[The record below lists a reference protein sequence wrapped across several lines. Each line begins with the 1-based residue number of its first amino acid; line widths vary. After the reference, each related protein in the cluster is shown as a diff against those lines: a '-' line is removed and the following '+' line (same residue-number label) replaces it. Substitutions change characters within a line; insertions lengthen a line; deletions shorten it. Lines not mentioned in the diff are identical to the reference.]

1 MLNPALS
8 ARHAGSMMPPMI
20 RACLLM
26 LLCGFLLTGCN
37 LSRPTSAKDAT
48 AVGKSNLRLESLQQ
62 EATPLSVHSD
72 SPTAQPPSDRK
83 VNRCPKDLPELA
95 RRVEAD
101 VRVDY
106 DARSAEVSQRLV
118 FHNLEATPLDKLV
131 VDVQANQWADSFS
144 LLGLRING
152 ESVGYEL
159 DLNRLEIL
167 LAAPL
172 PPGCW
177 LEAALSFQLHPSAIR
192 EGLRS
197 YRGFFGHS
205 PRQLNLSHF
214 LPAVAAR
221 LGSEWRIH
229 QPSGIGEQIVY
240 EPTDWRVQITAEDA
254 SDKLQLA
261 APGNVKR
268 LGTGQWL
275 VELSASRD
283 FAISLSED
291 FILSERQVA
300 PGLVVAV
307 YHFADAQINAG
318 GSQLDSVSHL
328 LLEAGKALDL
338 FARSFGEYPYQ
349 RFVIVQGDFP
359 DGMEFTGLVFVGSAW
374 FYGFDG
380 SPKNY
385 LTLITVHEIA
395 HQWWYARVGSDSALN
410 PWLDEALATYSE
422 YLYIEAFHPAER
434 NWWWSFRV
442 AGFFPQ
448 GKVDSAVYEFSTAR
462 AYINAIY
469 LRGVQM
475 LHNLR
480 DDIGEAAFMQLLGQY
495 SQAAAGRIADPDLFW
510 SLLPTD
516 QQSVTQATR
525 TEFLRQPGIAG
536 Q

>member
-1 MLNPALS
+1 
-8 ARHAGSMMPPMI
+8 MPPMF
-20 RACLLM
+20 RACLFM
-26 LLCGFLLTGCN
+26 LLCGCLLAGCN
-37 LSRPTSAKDAT
+37 LSRPTAAEDAT
-48 AVGKSNLRLESLQQ
+48 AVGKTNLRLETLQQ
-62 EATPLSVHSD
+62 QATPLTVQSD
-72 SPTAQPPSDRK
+72 APTAQPPPDRK
-83 VNRCPKDLPELA
+83 VDRCPADLPELA
-95 RRVEAD
+95 RRAEAD
-101 VRVDY
+101 ARVNY
-106 DARSAEVSQRLV
+106 DARSAEVSQRIV

-131 VDVQANQWADSFS
+131 VDVQANQWADAFS
-144 LLGLRING
+144 LLELRVNG
-152 ESVGYEL
+152 ESANYLLE
-159 DLNRLEIL
+159 LNRLEIL
-167 LAAPL
+167 LEAPL
-172 PPGCW
+172 SPGCW
-177 LEAALSFQLHPSAIR
+177 LEAELSFQLHPGAIR

-214 LPAVAAR
+214 LPTVAAR
-221 LGSEWRIH
+221 LGGEWRIH

-240 EPTDWRVQITAEDA
+240 EPTDWRVQITAENA
-254 SDKLQLA
+254 SDRLQLA
-261 APGNVKR
+261 APGAVTR
-268 LGTGQWL
+268 LGAGQWL
-275 VELSASRD
+275 VELAASRD
-283 FAISLSED
+283 FAISLSEE
-291 FILSERQVA
+291 FIVSERQVA

-307 YHFADAQINAG
+307 YHFHDAQVNAG
-318 GSQLDSVSHL
+318 GWQLDSVSHL
-328 LLEAGKALDL
+328 LAEAGKALDL
-338 FARSFGEYPYQ
+338 FARAFGDYPYQ

-422 YLYIEAFHPAER
+422 YLYIEAFYPAER

-448 GKVDSAVYEFSTAR
+448 GKVDSAVYEFTTAR

-480 DDIGEAAFMQLLGQY
+480 ADIGDSAFMQLLAQY
-495 SQAAAGRIADPDLFW
+495 SQAAAGRIADPALFW
-510 SLLPTD
+510 SLLPAD
-516 QQSVTQATR
+516 QQSLAQATR
-525 TEFLRQPGIAG
+525 SEFLRQPGIAE

>member
-1 MLNPALS
+1 MF
-8 ARHAGSMMPPMI
+8 
-20 RACLLM
+20 RAYLLL
-26 LLCGFLLTGCN
+26 LLCGFLLVGCN
-37 LSRPTSAKDAT
+37 LSRAASAKDAT
-48 AVGKSNLRLESLQQ
+48 VVGKINLRLETLQQ
-62 EATPLSVHSD
+62 KATPLAVHSN
-72 SPTAQPPSDRK
+72 SQTAQPTLDRK
-83 VNRCPKDLPELA
+83 ANRCPQSAPELA
-95 RRVEAD
+95 RQVEAD

-106 DARSAEVSQRLV
+106 GARSADVSQRIV
-118 FHNLEATPLDKLV
+118 FHNLEAEPLDKLV
-131 VDVQANQWADSFS
+131 LDVQANQWTDTFS
-144 LLGLRING
+144 LLDLRVNG
-152 ESVGYEL
+152 ESVDYQL

-167 LAAPL
+167 LVAPL
-172 PPGCW
+172 QPGCW
-177 LEAALSFQLHPSAIR
+177 LEAALTFQLRPSAIR

-214 LPAVAAR
+214 LPTVAAR
-221 LGSEWRIH
+221 LNGEWRIH

-240 EPTDWRVQITAEDA
+240 ERSDWRVQVTAENA

-261 APGNVKR
+261 APGAVTR
-268 LGTGQWL
+268 LGTRQWL

-283 FAISLSED
+283 FAISLSEE
-291 FILSERQVA
+291 FILSEREVA
-300 PGLVVAV
+300 PGLTVAM
-307 YHFADAQINAG
+307 YNFADAQVNAG
-318 GSQLDSVSHL
+318 DSSLDSVSHL
-328 LLEAGKALDL
+328 LVESGKALDL
-338 FARSFGEYPYQ
+338 FARYFGAYPYK

-359 DGMEFTGLVFVGSAW
+359 DGMEFTGLVYVGSAW

-385 LTLITVHEIA
+385 LTLIAVHEIA

-422 YLYIEAFHPAER
+422 YLYIEAFYPAER

-448 GKVDSAVYEFSTAR
+448 GRVDSAVYDFTTAR

-480 DDIGEAAFMQLLGQY
+480 DDIGDAAFMQLLGQY
-495 SQAAAGRIADPDLFW
+495 SQAADGRIADPALFW
-510 SLLPTD
+510 SLLPAE
-516 QQSVTQATR
+516 QQILTQATR
-525 TEFLRQPGIAG
+525 SEFLRQPSVAG
-536 Q
+536 L